1 MVRQTLEQSASVIY
15 QWPRQGEWTYEDY
28 AQLPDNGRRYE
39 VIGGKLYMSPAP
51 STTHQE
57 LILAL
62 AATLRRHVMESD
74 LGKIYISPI
83 DVILPELAH
92 PVQPDILF
100 IPKDR
105 LEMVEENFITGVPD
119 LIVEVLSPGN
129 AAHDRRTKYN
139 LYMEAGVQEY
149 WIVDPETCIVDVYTL
164 YEESHYL
171 PHAHIE
177 RGGAIQS
184 KLLSDLRIPLDEIC
198 PS

>member
-1 MVRQTLEQSASVIY
+1 MVSQTLEKSASVIY
-15 QWPRQGEWTYEDY
+15 HWPRQGEWTYEDY
-28 AQLPDNGRRYE
+28 ARLPDNGRRYE

-51 STTHQE
+51 STGHQE

-62 AATLRRHVMESD
+62 AATLRRHVIEFD

-83 DVILPELAH
+83 DVILPDLAN

-100 IPKDR
+100 IAKER
-105 LEMVEENFITGVPD
+105 LEMVEENFIAGIPE

-149 WIVDPETCIVDVYTL
+149 WIVDPEACLADIYTL
-164 YEESHYL
+164 YEENHYL

-177 RGGAIQS
+177 RGGVIQS
-184 KLLSDLRIPLDEIC
+184 KLLPDLSIPLDEVC